1 VPIIDY
7 ISITPRIETSA
18 RGTTNGY
25 LVNDEQATEI
35 MAVTSCSSAQ
45 TSTTKTRFS
54 ISMSTMVSGE
64 YYLAKFNHEL

>member
-25 LVNDEQATEI
+25 LVNDEAGHRDHGGHKLQL
-35 MAVTSCSSAQ
+35 SADQ
-45 TSTTKTRFS
+45 HNQNEVFHLHEHEGQRRFFL
-54 ISMSTMVSGE
+54 G
-64 YYLAKFNHEL
+64 